1 MDEEEL
7 EQPRKKITLSNFF
20 ESIVSVEKVANRA
33 FEKTNTNLDA
43 INENKALIQALTQSL
58 DDVLVEI
65 REIKEYIT
73 IEKDEEKDRLFSE
86 EDQEQKERR
95 FKRVRG
101 TFNTDDTEEDVSD
114 DETETETKS
123 GGVGENIISRALQN
137 PNIIQM
143 IAGFAAFYVAR
154 GLNTFLNPI
163 SSQLDSIDPIFKKD
177 VTEKGT
183 EEQNI
188 QKFYDGGRVL
198 DTDNNI
204 SNNNEDSE
212 IAMVTPGEFVVT
224 KDAVEKVG
232 VETLEGINAAA
243 SGVNENPFEVE
254 DTNTPDF
261 SLLTAV
267 SALEGGDPQARVDVA
282 QSIYNRVN
290 EVKKDIADGPGTT
303 AITDYTQSSFKNT
316 GSGFPEPTISDI
328 LLRDG
333 QYQPTYIDPNVDE
346 GPDTAVSDEFMNVK
360 DRESAIAAM
369 KSYYDKR
376 EDDRSMEDIE
386 SLYDQTVLD
395 LQDQKMNKEAA
406 AFVGGRTEFRSGE
419 FFEEGDQYRGE
430 LGVDNTFFSDLGTGT
445 QLETGAA
452 VSPLIQGYNKG
463 GSVKDS
469 EPALLTPGEFVMS
482 KDAVKKIGVDTL
494 KGLNSSVGATNKPTD
509 YVLKG
514 YNDGGYSTKSYST
527 KSSGVMRR
535 GEVVSGDASLRDFK
549 IYHAEENL
557 DNQREIHGFDSPEA
571 NEAQKDLLI
580 LRGVPEE
587 AIYVD
592 KKGRL
597 QIKGYSQG
605 LDGKTTVEGKDKRG
619 ILGMIGGSIDA
630 ITGNL
635 TDFDKRGGK
644 TFGATRVATGMLD
657 FATANMFDLDKRGGI
672 LDEIRGKN
680 KNKKKKEEKQGG
692 IDLKNIAL
700 GMIPGF
706 GALAGGIK
714 IANNLKDKKQNEG
727 LIEGKI
733 DVSDGLSDLELKTMQ
748 HRGLL
753 PNLGVKKI
761 ESLRKLDDPIS
772 MSQSRPFN
780 FTKTTTKPTVKE
792 DKRGLFGVLGG
803 VADRL
808 TGNITD
814 FDRRGGGIFG
824 GGLIDAIT
832 GNITDFDRKGGKPTG
847 LMRGMTGLVDA
858 ATLGLTDLDRRGGK
872 PTGLARGLTG
882 SIDYMTGNVLDLDR
896 RGGKMMGAPRLAAG
910 LIDHMT
916 GNITD
921 LDRMGGK
928 QFGLPRIGMG
938 ILDAVT
944 RDKFDFDQMG
954 VDKKDKLK
962 KNNIKFDTYDEFSD
976 PDFDDLEASANK
988 IQMTTTVNPDGSIT
1002 TKGSGRLIAGEP
1014 YTPGQPLTE
1023 KQKLM
1028 ITFGLRMGNTYSP
1041 ELMESYNME
1050 AIKSEKSIEPVV
1062 ESKTDKLSQSIF
1074 TPPTSTQGSNIA
1086 LLPVP
1091 MGNNQPQPINAND
1104 SVVAP
1109 AQPSNV
1115 DTTTVASTMSSVSFI
1130 NMISNKQL
1138 SIG

>member
-212 IAMVTPGEFVVT
+212 IAMVTPGEFVIT

-328 LLRDG
+328 ILKDS

-346 GPDTAVSDEFMNVK
+346 GPDTAVSDEFINVK
-360 DRESAIAAM
+360 DRDSAIAAM

-514 YNDGGYSTKSYST
+514 YNDGGYATKAT
-527 KSSGVMRR
+527 VR
-535 GEVVSGDASLRDFK
+535 GGKVVSGDMSQTDYD
-549 IYHAEENL
+549 IYKAEEEL
-557 DNQREIHGFDSPEA
+557 DLQREIHGYNSPEA
-571 NEAQKDLLI
+571 NEVEKRILI
-580 LRGVPEE
+580 LNGFPEE
-587 AIYVD
+587 AIYTD
-592 KKGRL
+592 KEGRVRLKGFNKS
-597 QIKGYSQG
+597 I
-605 LDGKTTVEGKDKRG
+605 DGKTTVGGKGRTGGGLFGGIKRA
-619 ILGMIGGSIDA
+619 IGGAADIA
-630 ITGNL
+630 TGHMF
-635 TDFDKRGGK
+635 DFDKRSGGGFLRK
-644 TFGATRVATGMLD
+644 TAMAGARVAGGVADMMTGNLFD
-657 FATANMFDLDKRGGI
+657 FDKRSDGG
-672 LDEIRGKN
+672 LL
-680 KNKKKKEEKQGG
+680 KKIGRKSKEEKQGG
-692 IDLKNIAL
+692 IDPKNIAL
-700 GMIPGF
+700 GMIQGF

-824 GGLIDAIT
+824 GGLIDAMT

-954 VDKKDKLK
+954 VNKKDKLK

-976 PDFDDLEASANK
+976 PDFYDFDESPPP
-988 IQMTTTVNPDGSIT
+988 IIETPDGRT
-1002 TKGSGRLIAGEP
+1002 LRKGDKGYDEELKKSAE
-1014 YTPGQPLTE
+1014 Y
-1023 KQKLM
+1023 LM
-1028 ITFGLRMGNTYSP
+1028 KTGAVT
-1041 ELMESYNME
+1041 
-1050 AIKSEKSIEPVV
+1050 PVV

-1104 SVVAP
+1104 PVVAP

>member
-20 ESIVSVEKVANRA
+20 ESIVSIEKVANRA
-33 FEKTNTNLDA
+33 FEKTNANLDA
-43 INENKALIQALTQSL
+43 INDNKALIQALTQSL

-101 TFNTDDTEEDVSD
+101 ILDTDDTEEDVSD
-114 DETETETKS
+114 DETETETETKS
-123 GGVGENIISRALQN
+123 GGIGQNIISRALQN

-188 QKFYDGGRVL
+188 QKFYDGGKVL

-204 SNNNEDSE
+204 SNNKYNEDSE

-328 LLRDG
+328 ILKDS

-514 YNDGGYSTKSYST
+514 YNDGGYSTKSSAT
-527 KSSGVMRR
+527 VRQGK
-535 GEVVSGDASLRDFK
+535 VVSGDMSQRDYE
-549 IYHAEENL
+549 INQAEDIL
-557 DNQREIHGFDSPEA
+557 DTQIEIHGFDSPEA

-657 FATANMFDLDKRGGI
+657 FVTANMFDLDKRGGI
-672 LDEIRGKN
+672 LDEIRGKK

-692 IDLKNIAL
+692 IDPKNIAL
-700 GMIPGF
+700 GMIPGL
-706 GALAGGIK
+706 GALAGRK
-714 IANNLKDKKQNEG
+714 NEG

-824 GGLIDAIT
+824 GGLIDAMT

-954 VDKKDKLK
+954 ANKKDKLK

-1041 ELMESYNME
+1041 EVMKSYNME

-1104 SVVAP
+1104 PVVAP

>member
-20 ESIVSVEKVANRA
+20 ESIVSIEKVANRA
-33 FEKTNTNLDA
+33 FEKTNANLDA
-43 INENKALIQALTQSL
+43 INDNKALIQALTQSL

-101 TFNTDDTEEDVSD
+101 ILDTDDTEEDVSD
-114 DETETETKS
+114 DETETETETKS
-123 GGVGENIISRALQN
+123 GGIGQNIISRALQN

-188 QKFYDGGRVL
+188 QKFYDGGKVL

-328 LLRDG
+328 ILKDS

-514 YNDGGYSTKSYST
+514 YNDGGYSTKSSAT
-527 KSSGVMRR
+527 VRQGK
-535 GEVVSGDASLRDFK
+535 VVSGDMSQRDYE
-549 IYHAEENL
+549 INQAEDIL
-557 DNQREIHGFDSPEA
+557 DTQIEIHGFDSPEA

-672 LDEIRGKN
+672 LDEIRGKK

-692 IDLKNIAL
+692 IDPKNIAL
-700 GMIPGF
+700 GMIPGL
-706 GALAGGIK
+706 GALAGRK
-714 IANNLKDKKQNEG
+714 NEG

-824 GGLIDAIT
+824 GGLIDAMT

-954 VDKKDKLK
+954 ANKKDKLK

-1041 ELMESYNME
+1041 EVMKSYNME

-1104 SVVAP
+1104 PVVAP

>member
-33 FEKTNTNLDA
+33 FEKTNANLDA
-43 INENKALIQALTQSL
+43 INDNKALIQALTQSL

-101 TFNTDDTEEDVSD
+101 TFDTDDTEEDISD
-114 DETETETKS
+114 DETGA
-123 GGVGENIISRALQN
+123 GGIGQNIVSRALQN

-143 IAGFAAFYVAR
+143 IGGFAALFVAR
-154 GLNTFLNPI
+154 GLNTLLNPSNLIEAINPI
-163 SSQLDSIDPIFKKD
+163 SR
-177 VTEKGT
+177 VKGMIGRGMTGKVDEET

-188 QKFYDGGRVL
+188 QKFYDGGEVL

-328 LLRDG
+328 LLKDG

-395 LQDQKMNKEAA
+395 LQDQKMNEESA

-605 LDGKTTVEGKDKRG
+605 FDGKTTVEGKDKRG

-672 LDEIRGKN
+672 LDEIRGK
-680 KNKKKKEEKQGG
+680 KKKEEKQGG
-692 IDLKNIAL
+692 IDPKNIAL

-706 GALAGGIK
+706 GALAGRK
-714 IANNLKDKKQNEG
+714 NEG

-824 GGLIDAIT
+824 GGLIDAMT

-847 LMRGMTGLVDA
+847 LLRGMTGLVDA

-954 VDKKDKLK
+954 ANKKDKFK

-976 PDFDDLEASANK
+976 PDFYDFDERQLEASANK
-988 IQMTTTVNPDGSIT
+988 IQMTTTVNPDGSTT
-1002 TKGSGRLIAGEP
+1002 TKGSGRILAGEP

-1023 KQKLM
+1023 KQKQRIGIM
-1028 ITFGLRMGNTYSP
+1028 LRMGNTFSP
-1041 ELMESYNME
+1041 EVMKSYNME
-1050 AIKSEKSIEPVV
+1050 AIKSEKSIEPIV

>member
-20 ESIVSVEKVANRA
+20 ESIVSIEKVANRA
-33 FEKTNTNLDA
+33 FEKTNANLDA
-43 INENKALIQALTQSL
+43 INDNKALIQALTQSL

-101 TFNTDDTEEDVSD
+101 ILDTDDTEEDVSD
-114 DETETETKS
+114 DETETETETKS
-123 GGVGENIISRALQN
+123 GGIGQNIISRALQN

-188 QKFYDGGRVL
+188 QKFYDGGKVL

-328 LLRDG
+328 ILKDS

-514 YNDGGYSTKSYST
+514 YNDGGYSTKSSAT
-527 KSSGVMRR
+527 VRQGK
-535 GEVVSGDASLRDFK
+535 VVSGDMSQRDYE
-549 IYHAEENL
+549 INQAEDIL
-557 DNQREIHGFDSPEA
+557 DTQIEIHGFDSPEA

-657 FATANMFDLDKRGGI
+657 FVTANMFDLDKRGGI
-672 LDEIRGKN
+672 LDEIRGKK

-692 IDLKNIAL
+692 IDPKNIAL
-700 GMIPGF
+700 GMIPGL
-706 GALAGGIK
+706 GALAGRK
-714 IANNLKDKKQNEG
+714 NEG

-824 GGLIDAIT
+824 GGLIDAMT

-954 VDKKDKLK
+954 ANKKDKLK

-1041 ELMESYNME
+1041 EVMKSYNME

-1104 SVVAP
+1104 PVVAP

>member
-33 FEKTNTNLDA
+33 FEKTNANLDA
-43 INENKALIQALTQSL
+43 INDNKALIQALTQSL

-101 TFNTDDTEEDVSD
+101 ILDTDDTEEDVSD
-114 DETETETKS
+114 NETGA
-123 GGVGENIISRALQN
+123 GGIGQNIVSRALQN

-143 IAGFAAFYVAR
+143 IGGFAALFVAR
-154 GLNTFLNPI
+154 GLNTLLNPSNLIESINPI
-163 SSQLDSIDPIFKKD
+163 SR
-177 VTEKGT
+177 VKGMIGRVGTDEVDGET

-188 QKFYDGGRVL
+188 QKFYDGGEVL

-303 AITDYTQSSFKNT
+303 AITDYTQPSFKNT

-328 LLRDG
+328 ILKDS
-333 QYQPTYIDPNVDE
+333 QYQPTYINPNVDE
-346 GPDTAVSDEFMNVK
+346 GPDTAVSDEFINVK
-360 DRESAIAAM
+360 DRDSAIAAM

-386 SLYDQTVLD
+386 SLYDQTVID
-395 LQDQKMNKEAA
+395 LQDQKMNEEAA

-419 FFEEGDQYRGE
+419 FFKEGDQYRGE

-452 VSPLIQGYNKG
+452 VSPLIKGFNKG

-527 KSSGVMRR
+527 KSSGVIRR
-535 GEVVSGDASLRDFK
+535 GEVVSGDASLRDYE
-549 IYHAEENL
+549 INQAEENL
-557 DNQREIHGFDSPEA
+557 DTQIEIHGFNSPEA

-580 LRGVPEE
+580 LRGAPEE

-605 LDGKTTVEGKDKRG
+605 
-619 ILGMIGGSIDA
+619 
-630 ITGNL
+630 
-635 TDFDKRGGK
+635 
-644 TFGATRVATGMLD
+644 
-657 FATANMFDLDKRGGI
+657 
-672 LDEIRGKN
+672 
-680 KNKKKKEEKQGG
+680 
-692 IDLKNIAL
+692 
-700 GMIPGF
+700 P
-706 GALAGGIK
+706 
-714 IANNLKDKKQNEG
+714 
-727 LIEGKI
+727 
-733 DVSDGLSDLELKTMQ
+733 
-748 HRGLL
+748 
-753 PNLGVKKI
+753 
-761 ESLRKLDDPIS
+761 
-772 MSQSRPFN
+772 
-780 FTKTTTKPTVKE
+780 
-792 DKRGLFGVLGG
+792 
-803 VADRL
+803 
-808 TGNITD
+808 
-814 FDRRGGGIFG
+814 
-824 GGLIDAIT
+824 
-832 GNITDFDRKGGKPTG
+832 
-847 LMRGMTGLVDA
+847 
-858 ATLGLTDLDRRGGK
+858 
-872 PTGLARGLTG
+872 
-882 SIDYMTGNVLDLDR
+882 
-896 RGGKMMGAPRLAAG
+896 
-910 LIDHMT
+910 
-916 GNITD
+916 
-921 LDRMGGK
+921 
-928 QFGLPRIGMG
+928 
-938 ILDAVT
+938 
-944 RDKFDFDQMG
+944 
-954 VDKKDKLK
+954 
-962 KNNIKFDTYDEFSD
+962 
-976 PDFDDLEASANK
+976 
-988 IQMTTTVNPDGSIT
+988 
-1002 TKGSGRLIAGEP
+1002 
-1014 YTPGQPLTE
+1014 
-1023 KQKLM
+1023 
-1028 ITFGLRMGNTYSP
+1028 
-1041 ELMESYNME
+1041 
-1050 AIKSEKSIEPVV
+1050 
-1062 ESKTDKLSQSIF
+1062 
-1074 TPPTSTQGSNIA
+1074 
-1086 LLPVP
+1086 
-1091 MGNNQPQPINAND
+1091 
-1104 SVVAP
+1104 
-1109 AQPSNV
+1109 
-1115 DTTTVASTMSSVSFI
+1115 
-1130 NMISNKQL
+1130 
-1138 SIG
+1138 